1 VGILLASGAIAG
13 SADSHVTLTVE
24 DSTAVP
30 TETINFEGDSYEID
44 AIATRDQG
52 DELTAHVTLPDKVF
66 TDVSFLLYNSDQQ
79 IEASRGV
86 STAPVQTRQSPLR
99 RILLHPEHTC

>member
-1 VGILLASGAIAG
+1 MSTSRTRIRRYLLLCFLAVGILLASGAIAG

-52 DELTAHVTLPDKVF
+52 
-66 TDVSFLLYNSDQQ
+66 
-79 IEASRGV
+79 R
-86 STAPVQTRQSPLR
+86 
-99 RILLHPEHTC
+99 